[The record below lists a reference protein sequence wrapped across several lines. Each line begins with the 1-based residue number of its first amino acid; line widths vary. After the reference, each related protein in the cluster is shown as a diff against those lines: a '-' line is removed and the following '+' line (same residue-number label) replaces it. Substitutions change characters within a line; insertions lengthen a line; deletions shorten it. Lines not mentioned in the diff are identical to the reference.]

1 MRDELRRRECSG
13 AEQSQG
19 MASENAEAEEVTAPG
34 PRSSFRY
41 GQIPRSIATFPTRR
55 IAST

>member
-1 MRDELRRRECSG
+1 
-13 AEQSQG
+13 